1 MSARYPVLLDVARL
15 RVLVVGGGAV
25 GTRKVAGLVEAGGR
39 PDVVSPQ
46 ATAELAELV
55 AREGLVWHCRPW
67 SADADAA
74 GYHLVFAATD
84 SAEVNAAVADAA
96 RSAGALVSRADQG
109 DAGEVQVPSTLREG
123 DVVVALST
131 GGASPLLARRIR
143 ERLAETVVTP
153 GLGRAVRRLSQVRA
167 EIQAR
172 WAGDDNRR
180 RAFWFDLITPGFVD
194 HAVRGRDDEV
204 ERAISRC
211 LSQS

>member
-25 GTRKVAGLVEAGGR
+25 GARKVAGLVEAGGR
-39 PDVVSPQ
+39 PDVVSPE
-46 ATAELAELV
+46 ATAELADLV
-55 AREGLVWHCRPW
+55 AREGLVWHRRPW
-67 SADADAA
+67 SAETDAA

-84 SAEVNAAVADAA
+84 SVDVNAAVADAA
-96 RSAGALVSRADQG
+96 RSAGAMVSRADQG

-172 WAGDDNRR
+172 WAGDDARR
-180 RAFWFDLITPGFVD
+180 RAFWFDLITPGFLD